1 MDASLVL
8 IALLKADD
16 PPINYGLDESDVTL
30 ISQCFGWEERW
41 VESGWAPGTT
51 DYESLSEMVTA
62 EPAPFLR
69 DISRYY
75 GDDYYLEEVIEDSG
89 YEDEDE
95 DEDMDEMRVALTPQ
109 RLGQ

>member
-16 PPINYGLDESDVTL
+16 PPINYGLDESEVTL
-30 ISQCFGWEERW
+30 ISQCYDWEERW

-75 GDDYYLEEVIEDSG
+75 GDDYYLNDEDSG
-89 YEDEDE
+89 YEDED
-95 DEDMDEMRVALTPQ
+95 MGEMSACNEGNYDPQ